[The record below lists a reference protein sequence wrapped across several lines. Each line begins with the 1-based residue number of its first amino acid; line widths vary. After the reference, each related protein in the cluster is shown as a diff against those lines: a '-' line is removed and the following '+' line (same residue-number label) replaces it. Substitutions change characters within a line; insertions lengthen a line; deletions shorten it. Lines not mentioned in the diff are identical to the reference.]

1 MSRLLV
7 SVRNLA
13 EAQLAVDAGVDL
25 LDLKEPTR
33 GSLGAVDP
41 SVVTE
46 IIDYVAGRVPVSMA
60 LGELLDLSNDVT
72 PSLAVSRGL
81 AYVKVGLA
89 RCTTQPDW
97 LPRFVALANALPNAT
112 SLVAVVYAD
121 AARVGAP
128 GVDEVL
134 EAAAVARCTA
144 VLVDTAIKDGRSL
157 LDHWSPAVVRRF
169 IAELRDRRLTSVV
182 GGSLNGAM
190 IAQVASWGPDYVAVR
205 GAACRGDRT
214 AAVDAEKLR
223 EVRTALNAA
232 GSGRPGKPARATV

>member
-33 GSLGAVDP
+33 GALGAVDP
-41 SVVTE
+41 SVVAE
-46 IIDYVAGRVPVSMA
+46 VVDYVADRVPVSMA
-60 LGELLDLSNDVT
+60 LGELLDLPTDAA
-72 PSLAVSRGL
+72 PSLAISRRL

-89 RCTTQPDW
+89 RCAAQPDW
-97 LPRFVALANALPNAT
+97 LPKFVALSNSLPNET

-121 AARVGAP
+121 AASVGAP

-134 EAAAVARCTA
+134 EAAAAARCSA

-169 IAELRDRRLTSVV
+169 IAELSNRRLMSVV
-182 GGSLNGAM
+182 GGSLNGAT
-190 IAQVASWGPDYVAVR
+190 IAQVASLGPDYVAVR
-205 GAACRGDRT
+205 GAVCRGERT
-214 AAVDAEKLR
+214 GAVDAEKLR
-223 EVRTALNAA
+223 EVRAALNAS
-232 GSGRPGKPARATV
+232 GSGRLEKPARAIV